1 MLSIFVRYLHSTPY
15 RQMTEIKP
23 TKVAVLD
30 TDHEFRQGL
39 CHFLNFSP
47 GFQSIGT
54 FERPVGMLEQLVQ
67 CRPDVVLIDIEMVEI
82 DGFGFIKCIKAY
94 FPELP
99 IIVLTALECEE
110 GIFKAMQAGANGYL
124 LKKTPPYQI
133 LEALKEVTD
142 GGVPMTASVVR
153 KIMQHFFG
161 KTQIAYHLT
170 PKEKEVLKGLTRG
183 LSYKLIAA
191 ELQIG
196 ITTVRTHLKSIYE
209 KLHVNS
215 NVEAV
220 AKALRDSLV

>member
-1 MLSIFVRYLHSTPY
+1 
-15 RQMTEIKP
+15 MTETKP
-23 TKVAVLD
+23 IKVAVLD
-30 TDHEFRQGL
+30 TDEVFRQGL
-39 CHFLNFSP
+39 CHFLNFNP
-47 GFQSIGT
+47 GFKSIGSFDRST
-54 FERPVGMLEQLVQ
+54 GILEQVIK
-67 CRPDVVLIDIEMVEI
+67 CCPDVILIDIGMVET
-82 DGFGFIKCIKAY
+82 DGLAFIKCLKAY

-99 IIVLTALECEE
+99 IIVLTASECEE
-110 GIFKAMQAGANGYL
+110 CIFGAMQAGASGYL
-124 LKKTPPYQI
+124 LKKTPPHQI
-133 LEALKEVTD
+133 LEAVKEATQ

-153 KIMQHFFG
+153 KIMQRFFG
-161 KTQIAYHLT
+161 KTHITYHLT